1 MVLNLMDH
9 FCSLRILLK
18 QGMNPRD
25 IRAIPLSPLSQ
36 IKRDHRLQAMLG
48 PKEKVIYD
56 AAELNGVP
64 DLGDVALPYTDH
76 VLSFC

>member
-1 MVLNLMDH
+1 M
-9 FCSLRILLK
+9 
-18 QGMNPRD
+18 
-25 IRAIPLSPLSQ
+25 
-36 IKRDHRLQAMLG
+36 RDHRLQAMLG